1 MEKQKQKSGYQKR
14 KLKEESE
21 KKRAKLPKI
30 TGFLKKKEP
39 EEDQLLDSEPADGA
53 AAAGGQEEAG
63 KEAAAAPVATSSSP
77 LDHRVEL
84 AEDVELENFTEEEP
98 LATVTA
104 STSGPGPP
112 SHSGEED
119 DGDTGDNMEMEE
131 GGVEEDKGQEDVVVL
146 EHVKYP
152 TDLGHFPHNVDS
164 KVKHYIVSMGP
175 CKPTGPFPRS
185 IGSDK
190 KSRSFSTNYYT
201 SKTKS
206 GLEIPRTWLCYSP
219 KLDVAYCEPCWL
231 FADRSL
237 LGNKETWRTNNW
249 QNLSSKIKV
258 HESSHMHTAAC
269 MIYDQWRLHG
279 TIDEEMEREIRVE
292 TTFWKQVLD
301 RLINVTLTLAT
312 SNMPFR
318 GHRETIGKANS
329 GNFLSIIE
337 LMAKYDPVLKDLIN
351 RPARSY
357 KYLSPAIQNELIDIL
372 GQRVKNDILDE
383 IRAAP
388 FFSVIMDTTQDIA
401 KIDQMSQVYRYVTV
415 ERDAHGVASDVKIN
429 ESFIGFREV
438 TDSSAEELAGDITD
452 SIESNG
458 LQLSKCRGQGYDGA
472 ANMSG
477 IYSGVQARIAAK
489 EPAAVYVHCASHN
502 LNLALNDSVKIQEI
516 SKFYDIVESV
526 YVFFGHSIKRWAML
540 SDRESESDSAQT
552 NDDDINNNITLKRIC
567 PTRWSSRNDSV
578 IALRYRYSDVM
589 KALAKLSLTSKK
601 KDERDQAL
609 SLKRSIEKFNFIC
622 TIVLQSKILE
632 RTNVVS
638 KLLQSKNADLATAVK
653 LLDSTIKDLTAF
665 RASFADAK
673 LSAEGLADKW
683 GVSKNFENVRQ
694 RKVKKHYDELAQDGR
709 LADPESYYRVHVF
722 KACLDVVISQL
733 TQRFTGLRSTVDTF
747 NVIQPETLCN
757 ATDDQLALQ
766 AKTLVEKYKKDITN
780 EFPQQLVSFRG
791 CLRDSIAKVKTIPE
805 LAKLLIVENNCI
817 SASFAEV
824 CTVFLLFLTIPV
836 TVASAERSFSKLKLI
851 KSYLRS
857 TMGQGRLSGL
867 ATLSIENDRARQLD
881 VKDIIHDFAE
891 RKSRKIHL

>member
-1 MEKQKQKSGYQKR
+1 MEKKKDPSGYQKR
-14 KLKEESE
+14 KSREEAE

-30 TGFLKKKEP
+30 TGFFKKKA
-39 EEDQLLDSEPADGA
+39 EEDKGDSELAEG
-53 AAAGGQEEAG
+53 AAGGQEETG
-63 KEAAAAPVATSSSP
+63 GEAAEAAPVATSSSP
-77 LDHRVEL
+77 VDRVEL
-84 AEDVELENFTEEEP
+84 AEDEELENFTEEEP
-98 LATVTA
+98 PVIATVTA
-104 STSGPGPP
+104 SNSGPP
-112 SHSGEED
+112 SHSEED
-119 DGDTGDNMEMEE
+119 DGDAKDDNMEIEE
-131 GGVEEDKGQEDVVVL
+131 GGVEEEEEEDVVVL

-152 TDLGHFPHNVDS
+152 TDLGHYPHNVDS

-190 KSRSFSTNYYT
+190 KCRSFSTHYYT
-201 SKTKS
+201 SKTQS

-237 LGNKETWRTNNW
+237 LGNKETWRTNKW
-249 QNLSSKIKV
+249 QNLSNKIKV

-279 TIDEEMEREIRVE
+279 TIDEVKEREIRVE
-292 TTFWKQVLD
+292 SNFWKQVLD
-301 RLINVTLTLAT
+301 RVINVTLTLAT

-337 LMAKYDPVLKDLIN
+337 LIAKYDPVLQDLIS
-351 RPARSY
+351 RPARSC
-357 KYLSPAIQNELIDIL
+357 KYLSPAIQNELIGIL
-372 GQRVKNDILDE
+372 GQSVKNDILDD
-383 IRAAP
+383 IRTAP

-438 TDSSAEELAGDITD
+438 TDSSAAELAGDITD

-477 IYSGVQARIAAK
+477 IYSGVQARITAK

-502 LNLALNDSVKIQEI
+502 LNLTLNDSVKIQEI

-526 YVFFGHSIKRWAML
+526 YVFFGNSIKRWAML
-540 SDRESESDSAQT
+540 ESDSAQT
-552 NDDDINNNITLKRIC
+552 NDDDDDDLNNNNVTLKRLC

-589 KALAKLSLTSKK
+589 KALTKLSLTSQK

-609 SLKRSIEKFNFIC
+609 SLKRSIEKFDFIC

-653 LLDSTIKDLTAF
+653 LLDNTIKDLTAF

-673 LSAEGLADKW
+673 LSAEGLSDKW
-683 GVSKNFENVRQ
+683 GVGKTFENVRQ
-694 RKVKKHYDELAQDGR
+694 RKVKKHYDELAQDER
-709 LADPESYYRVHVF
+709 IRNPESYYRVHVF
-722 KACLDVVISQL
+722 QACLDIVISQL

-757 ATDDQLALQ
+757 ATDDELALQ
-766 AKTLVEKYKKDITN
+766 AKTLVEKYKTDITK

-817 SASFAEV
+817 SSSFAEV
-824 CTVFLLFLTIPV
+824 CTVLLLFLTIPV

-857 TMGQGRLSGL
+857 TMGQSRLSGL
-867 ATLSIENDRARQLD
+867 AILSIENDRARQLD

-891 RKSRKIHL
+891 RKARKVPLS